1 MRDAAIAEAIR
12 AGLAQVDCLAES
24 LGDQLLA
31 VPKAVTSSNFAAA
44 STVGLMFV
52 GLTIED
58 MVVGGPAFNS
68 QELERGDTL
77 LAVDGQVVSEATIAE
92 AILGSDVPGTAVRLT
107 VARGAHGKRRDVILT
122 RMSTRSIADNVR
134 MFELFTSLKTRAFQW
149 QDVTAL
155 AHLDDC
161 ISLWTQMLIADADH
175 DRAVV
180 HNVLRFQRAA
190 HAQIGDIRA
199 LLFRLAPEA
208 ADPPAAV
215 DADGTD
221 AKLDDAFFLGLV
233 QGPGGSPGDAPPEE
247 GLGDSW
253 EHQHH
258 AASNPPPARG
268 SPSVALARAPSAG
281 PADGGGEDSLSLW
294 LRM

>member
-1 MRDAAIAEAIR
+1 
-12 AGLAQVDCLAES
+12 
-24 LGDQLLA
+24 
-31 VPKAVTSSNFAAA
+31 
-44 STVGLMFV
+44 MFV

-77 LAVDGQVVSEATIAE
+77 LAVDGQVTALPSAPCVLVRHPRASWLFVRASWLPWFGAFTLYKMTRRIPQVVSEATIAE

-134 MFELFTSLKTRAFQW
+134 MFELFTSLKTRAFQS

-190 HAQIGDIRA
+190 HAQIGEIKA

-253 EHQHH
+253 EQQYHT
-258 AASNPPPARG
+258 ASNPPPAGG
-268 SPSVALARAPSAG
+268 SPGVALARAPSAG
-281 PADGGGEDSLSLW
+281 PADRGGEDSLSQW